1 MRNKQISFGSEARA
15 KMLEG
20 VNALGNAVKVTL
32 GPKGRNVVIVQEMGG
47 KPHLTKDGVTVAKSI
62 KFADQQMNVGAELI
76 KEVSTLTNS
85 AAGDGTT
92 TSTVLAQA
100 MVVEGA
106 KLLTAGMSPI
116 ELKRG
121 MDIALKALLKKLP
134 ELRFEINPENLARV
148 TNISANSDEDVGNTV
163 AEALL
168 KTGSKGSITLEPG
181 PGFDSWIEERKGYT
195 FDRGYAHALFSEN
208 HDRGMVKLSQP
219 LIYVSNDEINDLA
232 PLLPLLEVIAKSNP
246 RRSILFI
253 APEFSDVV
261 IQTLTVNNSRNIL
274 NCCAV
279 KAPGFGDRRFEYLED
294 LAAYTGTVAVDS
306 NKGILPERITLQDLG
321 TANVVTVSRTETT
334 IIDGAG
340 QADVIEARKA
350 IIEEEMNN
358 DETHQYRK
366 DRLKERITS
375 LSGIAVTIRMAAI
388 SEVELKEKKDRFDDA
403 IAAGRAA
410 LDEGVVPGGG
420 VTLLRLVTALEGVVG
435 KNREQD
441 SGIEIIRNAIQIPF
455 HQILANAGLNSAR
468 YRPEEFKGLEGV
480 DASTGEVVDMLEAGI
495 IDPAKVTRVALENS
509 VSVAG
514 NILTTEAIVM
524 IDSSETFSAFE
535 EHLMK

>member
-1 MRNKQISFGSEARA
+1 M
-15 KMLEG
+15 
-20 VNALGNAVKVTL
+20 
-32 GPKGRNVVIVQEMGG
+32 
-47 KPHLTKDGVTVAKSI
+47 
-62 KFADQQMNVGAELI
+62 
-76 KEVSTLTNS
+76 
-85 AAGDGTT
+85 
-92 TSTVLAQA
+92 
-100 MVVEGA
+100 
-106 KLLTAGMSPI
+106 
-116 ELKRG
+116 
-121 MDIALKALLKKLP
+121 
-134 ELRFEINPENLARV
+134 
-148 TNISANSDEDVGNTV
+148 
-163 AEALL
+163 
-168 KTGSKGSITLEPG
+168 
-181 PGFDSWIEERKGYT
+181 
-195 FDRGYAHALFSEN
+195 
-208 HDRGMVKLSQP
+208 
-219 LIYVSNDEINDLA
+219 
-232 PLLPLLEVIAKSNP
+232 
-246 RRSILFI
+246 
-253 APEFSDVV
+253 
-261 IQTLTVNNSRNIL
+261 
-274 NCCAV
+274 
-279 KAPGFGDRRFEYLED
+279 
-294 LAAYTGTVAVDS
+294 AAYTGTVAVDS

-340 QADVIEARKA
+340 QAEVIEARKA

>member
-1 MRNKQISFGSEARA
+1 MRNKQISFGQAARN

-20 VNALGNAVKVTL
+20 VNELGNAVKVTL
-32 GPKGRNVVIVQEMGG
+32 GPKGRNVVIIHDMGG

-62 KFADQQMNVGAELI
+62 KFADQQKNVGAEMI
-76 KEVSTLTNS
+76 KEVSTLTNTS
-85 AAGDGTT
+85 AGDGTT

-100 MVVEGA
+100 MVNEGA

-121 MDIALKALLKKLP
+121 METALQVLLKKLP
-134 ELRFEINPENLARV
+134 ELRFAITPENLSRV

-163 AEALL
+163 AEALQ

-181 PGFDSWIEERKGYT
+181 PGFDSWIEERKGYV
-195 FDRGYAHALFSEN
+195 FDRGYVNALFSEG
-208 HDRGMVKLSQP
+208 HDRG
-219 LIYVSNDEINDLA
+219 LIKFSNAFVYVSNDDINDLT
-232 PLLPLLEVIAKSNP
+232 PLLPLLEEVAKQTP
-246 RRSILFI
+246 RRPILFI

-274 NCCAV
+274 NCCAI

-294 LAAYTGTVAVDS
+294 LAAYTGAMIVDT
-306 NKGILPERITLQDLG
+306 NKGITAQRITINDLG
-321 TANVVTVSRTETT
+321 NASTITINRNETA
-334 IIDGAG
+334 IIDGRG
-340 QADVIEARKA
+340 NDEHIESRKS

-358 DETHQYRK
+358 ADTAKYRV
-366 DRLKERITS
+366 DRLKERLTS
-375 LSGIAVTIRMAAI
+375 LAGIAVTIRMAAI
-388 SEVELKEKKDRFDDA
+388 SEVALKEKKDRFDDA

-420 VTLLRLVTALEGVVG
+420 VTLLRLVSALDGVVG

-441 SGIEIIRNAIQIPF
+441 SGIDIVRKAIQVPF
-455 HQILANAGLNSAR
+455 HQILENAGINAAR
-468 YRPEEFKGLEGV
+468 YRPEEFEGLQGV
-480 DASTGEVVDMLEAGI
+480 DASTGEIVDMLEAGI

-509 VSVAG
+509 VSVAS
-514 NILTTEAIVM
+514 NVLTTEAIVM
-524 IDSSETFSAFE
+524 IDPSETLSAFE
-535 EHLMK
+535 EHMMK

>member
-1 MRNKQISFGSEARA
+1 MRNKQISFGQAARN

-20 VNALGNAVKVTL
+20 VNELGNAVKVTL
-32 GPKGRNVVIVQEMGG
+32 GPKGRNVVIIHDMGG

-62 KFADQQMNVGAELI
+62 KFADQQKNVGAEMI
-76 KEVSTLTNS
+76 KEVSTLTNTS
-85 AAGDGTT
+85 AGDGTT

-100 MVVEGA
+100 MVNEGA

-121 MDIALKALLKKLP
+121 METALQVLLKKLP
-134 ELRFEINPENLARV
+134 ELRFAITPENLSRV

-163 AEALL
+163 AEALQ

-181 PGFDSWIEERKGYT
+181 PGFDSWIEERKGYV
-195 FDRGYAHALFSEN
+195 FDRGYVNALFSEG
-208 HDRGMVKLSQP
+208 HDRG
-219 LIYVSNDEINDLA
+219 LIKFSNAFVYVSNDDINDLT
-232 PLLPLLEVIAKSNP
+232 PLLPLLEEVAKQTP
-246 RRSILFI
+246 RRPILFI

-274 NCCAV
+274 NCCAI

-294 LAAYTGTVAVDS
+294 LAAYTGALIVDT
-306 NKGILPERITLQDLG
+306 NKGITAQRITINDLG
-321 TANVVTVSRTETT
+321 NASTITINRNETA
-334 IIDGAG
+334 IIDGRG
-340 QADVIEARKA
+340 NDEHIESRKS

-358 DETHQYRK
+358 ADTAKYRV
-366 DRLKERITS
+366 DRLKERLTS
-375 LSGIAVTIRMAAI
+375 LAGIAVTIRMAAI
-388 SEVELKEKKDRFDDA
+388 SEVALKEKKDRFDDA

-420 VTLLRLVTALEGVVG
+420 VTLLRLVSALDGVVG

-441 SGIEIIRNAIQIPF
+441 SGIDIVRKAIQVPF
-455 HQILANAGLNSAR
+455 HQILENAGINAAR
-468 YRPEEFKGLEGV
+468 YRPEEFEGLQGV
-480 DASTGEVVDMLEAGI
+480 DASTGEIVDMLEAGI

-509 VSVAG
+509 VSVAS

-524 IDSSETFSAFE
+524 IDPSETLSAFE
-535 EHLMK
+535 EHMMK

>member
-1 MRNKQISFGSEARA
+1 MRNKQISFGQAARN

-20 VNALGNAVKVTL
+20 VNELGNAVKVTL
-32 GPKGRNVVIVQEMGG
+32 GPKGRNVVIIHDMGG

-62 KFADQQMNVGAELI
+62 KFADQQKNVGAEMI
-76 KEVSTLTNS
+76 KEVSTLTNTS
-85 AAGDGTT
+85 AGDGTT

-100 MVVEGA
+100 MVNEGA

-121 MDIALKALLKKLP
+121 METALQVLLKKLP
-134 ELRFEINPENLARV
+134 ELRFAITPENLSRV

-163 AEALL
+163 AEALQ

-181 PGFDSWIEERKGYT
+181 PGFDSWIEERKGYV
-195 FDRGYAHALFSEN
+195 FDRGYVNALFSEG
-208 HDRGMVKLSQP
+208 HDRG
-219 LIYVSNDEINDLA
+219 LIKFSNAFVYVSNDDINDLA
-232 PLLPLLEVIAKSNP
+232 PLLPLLEEVTKQNP
-246 RRSILFI
+246 RRPILFI
-253 APEFSDVV
+253 APEFNDVV

-274 NCCAV
+274 NCCAI

-294 LAAYTGTVAVDS
+294 LAAYTGAMIVDT
-306 NKGILPERITLQDLG
+306 NKGVGAQRITINDLG
-321 TANVVTVSRTETT
+321 SASTITISRNETA
-334 IIDGAG
+334 IIDGRG
-340 QADVIEARKA
+340 NDEHIENRKL

-358 DETHQYRK
+358 ADTAKYRV
-366 DRLKERITS
+366 DRLKERLTS
-375 LSGIAVTIRMAAI
+375 LAGIAVTIRMAAI
-388 SEVELKEKKDRFDDA
+388 SEVALKEKKDRFDDA

-420 VTLLRLVTALEGVVG
+420 VTLLRLVSALDGVVG

-441 SGIEIIRNAIQIPF
+441 SGIDIVRKAIQVPF
-455 HQILANAGLNSAR
+455 HQILENAGINAAR
-468 YRPEEFKGLEGV
+468 YRPEEFEGLQGV
-480 DASTGEVVDMLEAGI
+480 DASTGEIVDMLEAGI

-509 VSVAG
+509 VSVAS

-524 IDSSETFSAFE
+524 IDPSETLSAFE

>member
-32 GPKGRNVVIVQEMGG
+32 GPKGRNVVIVHEMGG

-100 MVVEGA
+100 MVDEGA
-106 KLLTAGMSPI
+106 KMLTAGMSPI

-121 MDIALKALLKKLP
+121 MDIALHVLLKKLP
-134 ELRFEINPENLARV
+134 ELRFEITPENLARV

-163 AEALL
+163 AEALQ

-181 PGFDSWIEERKGYT
+181 PGFDSWIEERQGYT
-195 FDRGYAHALFSEN
+195 FDRGYAHALFAEN
-208 HDRGMVKLSQP
+208 HDRGVVKLSQP
-219 LIYVSNDEINDLA
+219 LIYVSNDEINDLT
-232 PLLPLLEVIAKSNP
+232 PLLPLLETIAKLTP
-246 RRSILFI
+246 RRPILFI

-294 LAAYTGTVAVDS
+294 LAAYTGAITVDT
-306 NKGILPERITLQDLG
+306 NKGITPERITLQDLG
-321 TANVVTVSRTETT
+321 SANVVTVNRVETT

-340 QADVIEARKA
+340 VSEVIESRKA

-388 SEVELKEKKDRFDDA
+388 SEVALKEKKDRFDDA

-420 VTLLRLVTALEGVVG
+420 VTLLRLVTALDGVVG

-441 SGIEIIRNAIQIPF
+441 AGIDIVRNAIQVPF

-524 IDSSETFSAFE
+524 IDSTETLSAFE